1 MFTFA
6 TFLLMVPCAMQQEP
20 PSRNRR
26 SQEAQSKAR
35 PDLPWKG
42 GDNAEKSRKG
52 FRDGARR
59 DVDQPRRRGIE
70 GRKGSGKG
78 HVRDPKKGLH
88 GKQGKRVCESCG
100 KGGPAGKDR
109 AKADGRGESQG
120 KDRAQALRK
129 KLGTAVQSGKM
140 TREQAGEK
148 MRAFKLEQ
156 GGEGQRPAKG
166 SEKEMMGFRRRL
178 GAAVQSGKMTREEAG
193 EKMRAF
199 MEKRG
204 QSREG
209 EQGQRGAKTKA
220 AAKKKPAANKKG
232 RTRDF

>member
-78 HVRDPKKGLH
+78 HVRDPKKGLR

-109 AKADGRGESQG
+109 AKSGGRGEAQG
-120 KDRAQALRK
+120 KDRGQDLRK
-129 KLGTAVQSGKM
+129 KLGAAVQSGKI
-140 TREQAGEK
+140 TREEAGKK

-156 GGEGQRPAKG
+156 GGEGQQSAGARVP
-166 SEKEMMGFRRRL
+166 EDMMGLRRRL
-178 GAAVQSGKMTREEAG
+178 GAAVQSGKITREQAG
-193 EKMRAF
+193 ERMRGA
-199 MEKRG
+199 MERRG
-204 QSREG
+204 QHLEG
-209 EQGQRGAKTKA
+209 EQGQRGAKKKA
-220 AAKKKPAANKKG
+220 AANKKG
-232 RTRDF
+232 RARNF